1 MYRYDHLFSIAKKDY
16 SVTEIVHVY
25 VYVCVC
31 VCIQM
36 SVIATECL

>member
-1 MYRYDHLFSIAKKDY
+1 MYRYDHLFSIAKKEY

-31 VCIQM
+31 IQM